1 MSVCQY
7 PQIRPVAI
15 YIQKRRETQLDPLRC
30 RETAKCWVSLGFLFD
45 TPSMEEAESCV
56 TFQRFGSL
64 RSTQPTGGYGFF
76 LN

>member
-7 PQIRPVAI
+7 SQIQPVVI
-15 YIQKRRETQLDPLRC
+15 YIQKHRETQLEPLGC
-30 RETAKCWVSLGFLFD
+30 PETAKCWVSLGFLFD
-45 TPSMEEAESCV
+45 MPFMEKVESCV
-56 TFQRFGSL
+56 TFQRFGSI